1 MPTKKKG
8 GPDCQL
14 LAMNPDQL
22 KNLLHLHYT
31 RYKGEEE
38 INCNGC
44 LQAQEAVI
52 NGATGLVV
60 ATEGHDKSPATCLQ
74 AFWRV
79 CCNSKTMNKNGSLG
93 RKAEL
98 TVEDIAKAEKALS
111 RASTAPGTPSYN
123 LEDGDGDG
131 EGNED
136 EEVPDT
142 QDVGSS
148 AAPTKPAPTAPPVE
162 DGDEM
167 VEDGDEMVEDG
178 AAIKP
183 KEKRGRGRPKGS
195 KNSINPKTKA
205 RYKMLMKGVE
215 FVPRDDLQMIAGYLT
230 DGQIRFVPLEVY
242 VHVMFMY
249 GLSLR

>member
-8 GPDCQL
+8 GADCQFVVKGK
-14 LAMNPDQL
+14 LAMNPEQL
-22 KNLLHLHYT
+22 TNLLGLHYG
-31 RYKGEEE
+31 RYNGEED
-38 INCNGC
+38 INCHSC
-44 LQAQEAVI
+44 LQAQEAI
-52 NGATGLVV
+52 IKGATGLVV

-79 CCNSKTMNKNGSLG
+79 CCQNGRMNKNGTLG

-98 TVEDIAKAEKALS
+98 TVEDIANAEKARS

-123 LEDGDGDG
+123 LEDG
-131 EGNED
+131 ED

-162 DGDEM
+162 DGDEMVEDEM

-205 RYKMLMKGVE
+205 LYKRAIKRMNV
-215 FVPRDDLQMIAGYLT
+215 VPRNDQELIAAYIS
-230 DGQIRFVPLEVY
+230 DGQIRLVY
-242 VHVMFMY
+242 RWFKV
-249 GLSLR
+249 